1 MWAGGMY
8 DHLGGGFHRYSVDA
22 FWRVPHFEK
31 MLYDQAQLAVSYL
44 EAYQITEDTFFADVA
59 ADVLE
64 YVLRNMTDDA
74 GGFYSAEDA
83 DSAPDPARPD
93 EKEEGAFYMW
103 TLEEIA
109 ALMDAETASVMV
121 DAFGVSE
128 VGNSISDPTGELG
141 NRNVLYRALTAA
153 QTATHLER
161 SEAQIEVALEHGK
174 SVLLDARNE
183 RPRPHLDDKIITAW
197 NGLMISAFA
206 KAGRVLDESRF
217 LNAATRAA
225 EFLTTELF
233 DAETGTLLRRY
244 RDGEARH
251 PAHLEDHAYLAQGLL
266 DLYEASFDR
275 RWLELATRLTEIQNE
290 RFSDPAGGGFF
301 DTSGDDDSVILRT
314 REIHDGAEPS
324 GNSIAASNL
333 LRLGWILD
341 RPEWLEL
348 AERTI
353 GTVGSVLTA
362 SPAIMPEMLATV
374 DFSLQP
380 PQQIIVVGSP
390 DSDDTRAMVQ
400 AIYRRFLPHR
410 ILLLLD
416 PEQVDFGSTKA
427 AEFYRS
433 LEALDGKA
441 TAYVCEDYACRLPTH
456 DVAQLERFLDG
467 GT

>member
-1 MWAGGMY
+1 
-8 DHLGGGFHRYSVDA
+8 
-22 FWRVPHFEK
+22 
-31 MLYDQAQLAVSYL
+31 MLYDQAQLVVGYL
-44 EAYQITEDTFFADVA
+44 EAYQITGDRFFADVA
-59 ADVLE
+59 SDVLE
-64 YVLRNMTDDA
+64 YVLRDMTDTA

-83 DSAPDPARPD
+83 DSAPDPAHPD

-103 TLEEIA
+103 TLAEIA
-109 ALMDAETASVMV
+109 GLMDAETASVMV

-141 NRNVLYRALTAA
+141 NRNVLYRALTKA
-153 QTATHLER
+153 QTAKHLDR
-161 SEAQIEVALEHGK
+161 SEAEIQVALEHGK
-174 SVLLDARNE
+174 SVLLEARDE

-197 NGLMISAFA
+197 NGLMITAFA
-206 KAGRVLDESRF
+206 KAGRVLDEPRF
-217 LNAATRAA
+217 LDAATRAA
-225 EFLTTELF
+225 ELITCELF
-233 DAETGTLLRRY
+233 DAETGTLLRRF

-251 PAHLEDHAYLAQGLL
+251 PAHLEDHAYLVQGLI
-266 DLYEASFDR
+266 DLHEAGFDR

-290 RFSDPAGGGFF
+290 KFSDPMGGGFF

-341 RPEWLEL
+341 RPQWREL

-362 SPAIMPEMLATV
+362 SPAVMPQMLATV
-374 DFSLQP
+374 DFALQP
-380 PQQIIVVGSP
+380 PQQIIVVGHP
-390 DSDDTRAMVQ
+390 DSDDTRAMVE
-400 AIYRRFLPHR
+400 AVHRRFLPHR

-416 PEQVDFGSTKA
+416 PQQDALGSAKA

-441 TAYVCEDYACRLPTH
+441 TAYVCEDYACRLPTS
-456 DVAQLERFLDG
+456 DVTQLEQFLDG
-467 GT
+467 KD